1 MQADEKKKKEKEK
14 KPARRRL
21 SLAGFL
27 LVALFGA
34 VSGAL
39 SLGIATGAELRPFF
53 LLYFREPVLLLLN
66 IAPVVLLHLMVYMIF
81 GRPWLSFFLST
92 AAVFI
97 TEFYHKEQGEA
108 NLPNCTHPR
117 ALFFFSQR
125 RIGIF

>member
-81 GRPWLSFFLST
+81 GRP
-92 AAVFI
+92 
-97 TEFYHKEQGEA
+97 
-108 NLPNCTHPR
+108 
-117 ALFFFSQR
+117 
-125 RIGIF
+125 